1 MQALTSHLSLA
12 GAAGGGL
19 ARWRGAIARG
29 NQAFEQADY
38 QQALALYRTALAQAE
53 ELLGACDDID
63 GALAALVVAHHNLA
77 DTWLR
82 LGRDEERGAHLA
94 AAHETLH
101 RVMADSAMP
110 SAWREGALRHS
121 SVSYAELTR
130 FLATCP
136 GHGRARSAHGLNTVA
151 ALADQEPH

>member
-12 GAAGGGL
+12 GAPGGGL

-38 QQALALYRTALAQAE
+38 QEALPFYRTALAQAE
-53 ELLGACDDID
+53 QLLGACDDID

-82 LGRDEERGAHLA
+82 LGSDEDRGGHLA
-94 AAHETLH
+94 AAHEALH
-101 RVMADSAMP
+101 QLMGDDTMP
-110 SAWREGALRHS
+110 ATWREAALRHCRITL
-121 SVSYAELTR
+121 AELTR
-130 FLATCP
+130 FLAVCP
-136 GHGRARSAHGLNTVA
+136 GHERARAAYGLNAAAVA
-151 ALADQEPH
+151 SGPGPH

>member
-19 ARWRGAIARG
+19 ARWRGAITRG

-38 QQALALYRTALAQAE
+38 QQALPLYRTALAQAE
-53 ELLGACDDID
+53 QLMGACDDID

-82 LGRDEERGAHLA
+82 LGRDDQRGEHLA

-101 RVMADSAMP
+101 QLMADSTMP
-110 SAWREGALRHS
+110 TAWREAALRHS
-121 SVSYAELTR
+121 RVSYAELTR
-130 FLATCP
+130 FLAACP
-136 GHGRARSAHGLNTVA
+136 AHGRARAAQGLNA
-151 ALADQEPH
+151 AAVLADQGPH

>member
-12 GAAGGGL
+12 GAPGGGL

-38 QQALALYRTALAQAE
+38 REALAFYRTALAQAE
-53 ELLGACDDID
+53 QLLGACEDVD

-82 LGRDEERGAHLA
+82 LGKDEERGEHLA
-94 AAHETLH
+94 AAHEVLH
-101 RVMADSAMP
+101 RLMSDDTMP
-110 SAWREGALRHS
+110 ANWREAALRHCRNTL
-121 SVSYAELTR
+121 AELTR
-130 FLATCP
+130 FLAVCP
-136 GHGRARSAHGLNTVA
+136 GHARARAAYALNAAAVA
-151 ALADQEPH
+151 AGTGPH